1 MDLTKIVLASKSE
14 RRKEILGIYLKD
26 FIVGESD
33 SMEAYNDKFNL
44 YTNTMSISKD
54 KVASLKN
61 NYEDSIIIGADTVV
75 VLDNEIMGKA
85 KDKNEGKKFLKKLSG
100 REHKVVTSFYISYL
114 EKNIKIL
121 DYVESKVIF
130 YELDDETIDEY
141 IKTGEWEGK
150 AGAYAIQGKAAT
162 FIKSIEGDYLNI
174 VGLPISKISMYLKKY
189 LDVDLLRLGNDI

>member
-33 SMEAYNDKFNL
+33 SMETYNDGFNL

-100 REHKVVTSFYISYL
+100 REHKVVTSFCISCL

>member
-33 SMEAYNDKFNL
+33 SMETYNDKFNL

-85 KDKNEGKKFLKKLSG
+85 KDKHEGKNFLKKLSG
-100 REHKVVTSFYISYL
+100 REHKVVTSFYIFCL